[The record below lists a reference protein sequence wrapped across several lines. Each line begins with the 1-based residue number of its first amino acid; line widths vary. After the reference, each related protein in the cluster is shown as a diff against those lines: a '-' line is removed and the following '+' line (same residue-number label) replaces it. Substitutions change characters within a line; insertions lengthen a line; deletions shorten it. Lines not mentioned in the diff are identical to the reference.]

1 MEAFA
6 EVILLPT
13 SRVLWWCLPIMKNID
28 VKSFII
34 GALLTSTIFLG
45 VAAAPSGT
53 GTAKDASVWDDK
65 QEWEIKRTQQ
75 DQSLSSV
82 LWEKCRFGNAADS
95 EPAHCR
101 TGKM

>member
-1 MEAFA
+1 
-6 EVILLPT
+6 
-13 SRVLWWCLPIMKNID
+13 MKSID
-28 VKSFII
+28 VKSLII

-75 DQSLSSV
+75 DQSIG
-82 LWEKCRFGNAADS
+82 WEPFGCDKNYVFYRR
-95 EPAHCR
+95 R
-101 TGKM
+101 TK

>member
-1 MEAFA
+1 
-6 EVILLPT
+6 
-13 SRVLWWCLPIMKNID
+13 MKNID
-28 VKSFII
+28 VKSLII

-75 DQSLSSV
+75 DQSIG
-82 LWEKCRFGNAADS
+82 WEPFGCDKNYVFY
-95 EPAHCR
+95 R
-101 TGKM
+101 RRIK